1 MFVSENMISVDN
13 LISIKKFGTDLYK
26 IVLHKKSVRLSGYE
40 LENSDDENILDCKSD
55 GKLNCN
61 LVRARSTVFELAYC
75 NQWDWFFT
83 GTLSGANGDRSNL
96 SEFRKRF
103 TQFVRDERKRL
114 NLDIKYLIVPELH
127 SDMQNWHFHGLI
139 SGLPVEHLERFQT
152 GMKMGKHIADKVN
165 KGDIVY
171 NWTRYAAKF
180 GWCDLEPIKDNEAVS
195 KYLTKYITKTIF
207 NHEDGRGVKELD
219 KHLYYVSQGLNR
231 SQEIKKGVST
241 TAIVD
246 TLDWDYEN
254 EYVFSLSTKD
264 INLVKTLLDSIVD
277 VKPNVNIKNMTNFIS
292 NRHEI

>member
-103 TQFVRDERKRL
+103 TQFIRDERKRL
-114 NLDIKYLIVPELH
+114 NLDIKYLNL
-127 SDMQNWHFHGLI
+127 N
-139 SGLPVEHLERFQT
+139 
-152 GMKMGKHIADKVN
+152 A
-165 KGDIVY
+165 
-171 NWTRYAAKF
+171 YAH
-180 GWCDLEPIKDNEAVS
+180 
-195 KYLTKYITKTIF
+195 
-207 NHEDGRGVKELD
+207 HE
-219 KHLYYVSQGLNR
+219 
-231 SQEIKKGVST
+231 
-241 TAIVD
+241 
-246 TLDWDYEN
+246 
-254 EYVFSLSTKD
+254 
-264 INLVKTLLDSIVD
+264 
-277 VKPNVNIKNMTNFIS
+277 
-292 NRHEI
+292 